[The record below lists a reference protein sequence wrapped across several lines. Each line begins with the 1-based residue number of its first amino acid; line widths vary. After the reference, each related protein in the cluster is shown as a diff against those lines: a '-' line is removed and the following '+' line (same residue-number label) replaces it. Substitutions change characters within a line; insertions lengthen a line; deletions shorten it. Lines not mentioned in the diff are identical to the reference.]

1 MPWEETYMTIGE
13 KIRQLRRGRDMTQ
26 EELASTL
33 GVAYQTVSKWETGA
47 TSPDLGLIVPIARLF
62 QVTTDELFDYSENTD
77 KARLAELDAQYQE
90 TFHTGDLKERMA
102 ISEQTVK
109 EFPSDMMWLSR
120 NGWDIWCDAIVLPDK
135 EAYRAAREKAIGIFQ
150 TVIERTQDMEVK
162 AIAIDGIVQCLC
174 YAGKKAEAL
183 EYAEMLP
190 DIKYPL
196 NKKQEIRMKCLEGEE
211 QKRERQRYLNQLFF
225 DLFGYLTGDCWSW
238 RFDEFSRAAAETA
251 IKLVKLFFPDG
262 DCMNYANDLSK
273 LYLRLSEVLVKEG
286 NEPEAEVCLRNA
298 FDYARQYDSIQGSYA
313 YTSPLFSMVTG
324 STDDWAVTGQTTAM
338 EDLASWLSGPG
349 YAEVRKLGA
358 YKELFGETDC
368 HNRFAV
374 SQSSCAD
381 TSQ

>member
-1 MPWEETYMTIGE
+1 MTIGE

-26 EELASTL
+26 EELASAL

-62 QVTTDELFDYSENTD
+62 RVTTDELFDYSENAD
-77 KARLAELDAQYQE
+77 KARLEELDAQYQE
-90 TFHTGDLKERMA
+90 TFHTGDLRERMA
-102 ISEQTVK
+102 ISEQAVK

-120 NGWDIWCDAIVLPDK
+120 YGWDIWCDAIILPDK
-135 EAYRAAREKAIGIFQ
+135 EAYRAAREKAIGIFR

-196 NKKQEIRMKCLEGEE
+196 NKKQVIRMKCLEGEE
-211 QKRERQRYLNQLFF
+211 QKRESQRYLNQLFF

-238 RFDEFSRAAAETA
+238 RFDEFSRAATETA
-251 IKLVKLFFPDG
+251 IKLVKLFFPNG

-286 NEPEAEVCLRNA
+286 NEPEAEACLRNA

-368 HNRFAV
+368 HDRFAV
-374 SQSSCAD
+374 SQ
-381 TSQ
+381 

>member
-1 MPWEETYMTIGE
+1 MTIGE

-26 EELASTL
+26 EELASAL

-62 QVTTDELFDYSENTD
+62 EVTTDELFDYSENAD
-77 KARLAELDAQYQE
+77 KARLRELEARYQE
-90 TFHTGDLKERMA
+90 TFHTGDLEERLA
-102 ISEQTVK
+102 ISEQAVK

-120 NGWDIWCDAIVLPDK
+120 YRGRTAGQGGVSGSTGKGHRHIPDRH
-135 EAYRAAREKAIGIFQ
+135 RACSGHGN
-150 TVIERTQDMEVK
+150 K

-225 DLFGYLTGDCWSW
+225 ELFGYLTGDCWSW

-251 IKLVKLFFPDG
+251 IKLVKLFFPNG
-262 DCMNYANDLSK
+262 DYLFYANDLSQ
-273 LYLRLSEVLVKEG
+273 LYMRLSEVLAKEG
-286 NEPEAEVCLRNA
+286 KASEAEACLHHA
-298 FDYARQYDSIQGSYA
+298 FDYARQYDSIQGKYA
-313 YTSPLFSMVTG
+313 YTSPLFSLVTG
-324 STDDWAVTGQTTAM
+324 STDDWAVTGQTTAL
-338 EDLASWLSGPG
+338 EDLASWLSAPG
-349 YAEVRKLGA
+349 YAEVRKLSA
-358 YKELFGETDC
+358 YKELFGET
-368 HNRFAV
+368 V
-374 SQSSCAD
+374 
-381 TSQ
+381 

>member
-1 MPWEETYMTIGE
+1 MTIGE

-26 EELASTL
+26 EELASAL

-62 QVTTDELFDYSENTD
+62 RVTTDELFDYSENAD
-77 KARLAELDAQYQE
+77 KARLEELDAQYQE
-90 TFHTGDLKERMA
+90 TFHTGDLRERMA
-102 ISEQTVK
+102 ISEQAVK

-120 NGWDIWCDAIVLPDK
+120 YGWDIWCDAAILPDK
-135 EAYRAAREKAIGIFQ
+135 EAYRAAGEKAVGIFR

-190 DIKYPL
+190 DFKYPL
-196 NKKQEIRMKCLEGEE
+196 NKKQEIRVKCLESEE

-225 DLFGYLTGDCWSW
+225 ELFGYLTSDCWSW
-238 RFDEFSRAAAETA
+238 RFDEFSRAASETA
-251 IKLVKLFFPDG
+251 IKLVKLFFPNG
-262 DCMNYANDLSK
+262 DYLYYAGDLSK

-286 NEPEAEVCLRNA
+286 NESEAEACLHHA
-298 FDYARQYDSIQGSYA
+298 FEYARQFDSIQGSYA
-313 YTSPLFSMVTG
+313 YTSPLFSLVTG

-349 YAEVRKLGA
+349 YVEVRKLSA

-368 HNRFAV
+368 YDCFAV
-374 SQSSCAD
+374 SQ
-381 TSQ
+381 

>member
-1 MPWEETYMTIGE
+1 MTIGE

-26 EELASTL
+26 EELASSL

-62 QVTTDELFDYSENTD
+62 RVTTDELFDYSENAD
-77 KARLAELDAQYQE
+77 KARLEELDAQYQE
-90 TFHTGDLKERMA
+90 TFHTGDLRERMA
-102 ISEQTVK
+102 ISEQAAK

-120 NGWDIWCDAIVLPDK
+120 YGWDSWCDAIVLPDK
-135 EAYRAAREKAIGIFQ
+135 EAYLAAREKAIGIFQ

-238 RFDEFSRAAAETA
+238 RFDEFSRAATETA
-251 IKLVKLFFPDG
+251 IKLVKLFFPNG

-286 NEPEAEVCLRNA
+286 NEPEAEACLRNA

-349 YAEVRKLGA
+349 YAEVRQLSA

-368 HNRFAV
+368 HDRFAV
-374 SQSSCAD
+374 SRSSCAD

>member
-1 MPWEETYMTIGE
+1 MTIGE
-13 KIRQLRRGRDMTQ
+13 KIRQLRRGWDMTQ
-26 EELASTL
+26 EELASAL

-62 QVTTDELFDYSENTD
+62 RVTTDELFDYSENAD
-77 KARLAELDAQYQE
+77 KARLEELDAQYQE
-90 TFHTGDLKERMA
+90 TFHTGDLRERMA
-102 ISEQTVK
+102 ISEQAVK

-120 NGWDIWCDAIVLPDK
+120 YGWDIWCDAIVLPDK
-135 EAYRAAREKAIGIFQ
+135 EAYRAAREKAVGIFR

-196 NKKQEIRMKCLEGEE
+196 NKKQVIRMKCLEGEE

-238 RFDEFSRAAAETA
+238 RFDEFSRAATETA
-251 IKLVKLFFPDG
+251 VKLVKLFFPNG

-286 NEPEAEVCLRNA
+286 NEPEAEACLHHA

-349 YAEVRKLGA
+349 YAEVRKLSA

-368 HNRFAV
+368 HNRFAD
-374 SQSSCAD
+374 SQ
-381 TSQ
+381 

>member
-1 MPWEETYMTIGE
+1 MTIGE

-26 EELASTL
+26 EELASAL

-62 QVTTDELFDYSENTD
+62 RVTTDELFDYSENAD
-77 KARLAELDAQYQE
+77 KARLEELEAQYQE
-90 TFHTGDLKERMA
+90 TFHTGDLKERLA
-102 ISEQTVK
+102 ISQQAVK
-109 EFPSDMMWLSR
+109 EFPSDMMWLCR
-120 NGWDIWCDAIVLPDK
+120 YGWDIWCDAVVLPDK
-135 EAYRAAREKAIGIFQ
+135 EVYLAAREEAIGIFQ
-150 TVIERTQDMEVK
+150 TVIERTQDMEIK
-162 AIAIDGIVQCLC
+162 AVAIDGIVQCLC

-183 EYAEMLP
+183 KYAEMLP

-196 NKKQEIRMKCLEGEE
+196 NKKREIRITCLEGEE
-211 QKRERQRYLNQLFF
+211 QRQEKQRYLLDQLFF
-225 DLFGYLTGDCWSW
+225 DLFRYLTSDCWSW

-262 DCMNYANDLSK
+262 DYLYYANDLSK

-286 NEPEAEVCLRNA
+286 NELEAEAYLHNA
-298 FDYARQYDSIQGSYA
+298 FDYARQFDSIQGSYA

-324 STDDWAVTGQTTAM
+324 STDDWAVTGQTTAL

-368 HNRFAV
+368 HDRFAV
-374 SQSSCAD
+374 SQ
-381 TSQ
+381 

>member
-1 MPWEETYMTIGE
+1 MTIGE
-13 KIRQLRRGRDMTQ
+13 KIRQLRRERDMTQ
-26 EELASTL
+26 EELASSL
-33 GVAYQTVSKWETGA
+33 SVAYQTVSKWETGA
-47 TSPDLGLIVPIARLF
+47 TSPDLGLIIPIARLF
-62 QVTTDELFDYSENTD
+62 QVTTDELFDYSENAD
-77 KARLAELDAQYQE
+77 KARLAELEAQYQE
-90 TFHTGDLKERMA
+90 TFHTGDLKERLA
-102 ISEQTVK
+102 ISEQAVK

-120 NGWDIWCDAIVLPDK
+120 YGWDIWCDAIILPDK
-135 EAYRAAREKAIGIFQ
+135 EAYRAAREKAVGIFR
-150 TVIERTQDMEVK
+150 TVIERATDMEIK

-196 NKKQEIRMKCLEGEE
+196 NKKQVIRMKCLEGEE

-238 RFDEFSRAAAETA
+238 RFDEFSRAATETA
-251 IKLVKLFFPDG
+251 IKLVKLFFPNG

-273 LYLRLSEVLVKEG
+273 LYLRLSEVLVKKG
-286 NEPEAEVCLRNA
+286 NEPEAEACLRNA

-349 YAEVRKLGA
+349 YDEVRKLGA

-368 HNRFAV
+368 HDRFAD
-374 SQSSCAD
+374 SQSSSPD

>member
-1 MPWEETYMTIGE
+1 MTIGE

-26 EELASTL
+26 EELASSL

-62 QVTTDELFDYSENTD
+62 QVTTDELFDYSENAD
-77 KARLAELDAQYQE
+77 KARLEELEAQYQV

-102 ISEQTVK
+102 ISEQAVK
-109 EFPSDMMWLSR
+109 EFPSDMMWLCR
-120 NGWDIWCDAIVLPDK
+120 YGWDIWCDAAILPDK
-135 EAYRAAREKAIGIFQ
+135 EAYRAAREKAIGIFR
-150 TVIERTQDMEVK
+150 TVIERAADMEIK
-162 AIAIDGIVQCLC
+162 AVAIDGIVQCLC

-238 RFDEFSRAAAETA
+238 RFDEFSRAATETA
-251 IKLVKLFFPDG
+251 IKLVKLFFPNG

-286 NEPEAEVCLRNA
+286 NEPKAEACLRNA

-368 HNRFAV
+368 HDRFAV
-374 SQSSCAD
+374 SQ
-381 TSQ
+381 

>member
-1 MPWEETYMTIGE
+1 MTIGE
-13 KIRQLRRGRDMTQ
+13 KIRELRRGRDMTQ
-26 EELASTL
+26 EELASAL

-62 QVTTDELFDYSENTD
+62 RVTTDELFDYSENAD
-77 KARLAELDAQYQE
+77 KARLEELDAQYQE
-90 TFHTGDLKERMA
+90 TFHTGDLRERMA
-102 ISEQTVK
+102 ISEQAVK

-120 NGWDIWCDAIVLPDK
+120 YGWDIWCDAIILPDK
-135 EAYRAAREKAIGIFQ
+135 EAYRAAREKAIGIFR

-183 EYAEMLP
+183 GYAEMLP
-190 DIKYPL
+190 DIKYPM
-196 NKKQEIRMKCLEGEE
+196 NKKREIRIKCLEGEE

-251 IKLVKLFFPDG
+251 VRLVKLFFPNG

-286 NEPEAEVCLRNA
+286 NEPEAEACLRNA

-349 YAEVRKLGA
+349 YAEVRQLGA

-368 HNRFAV
+368 HDRFAV
-374 SQSSCAD
+374 SQ
-381 TSQ
+381 

>member
-1 MPWEETYMTIGE
+1 MTIGE
-13 KIRQLRRGRDMTQ
+13 KIRELRRGRDMTQ
-26 EELASTL
+26 EELASSL

-62 QVTTDELFDYSENTD
+62 RVTTDELFDYSENAD
-77 KARLAELDAQYQE
+77 KARLEELDAQYQE
-90 TFHTGDLKERMA
+90 TFHTGDLRERLA
-102 ISEQTVK
+102 ISEQAVK
-109 EFPSDMMWLSR
+109 EFPSDMMWLCR
-120 NGWDIWCDAIVLPDK
+120 YGWDIWCDAVVLPDK
-135 EAYRAAREKAIGIFQ
+135 EAYLAAREKAIGIFQ
-150 TVIERTQDMEVK
+150 TVIEREADMEIK
-162 AIAIDGIVQCLC
+162 SNAINGMVDCLC
-174 YAGKKAEAL
+174 VAGKKAEAL
-183 EYAEMLP
+183 KYAEMLP
-190 DIKYPL
+190 DVKYPM
-196 NKKQEIRMKCLEGEE
+196 NRRREIRIRCLEGEE

-225 DLFGYLTGDCWSW
+225 ELFGYLTGDCWSW

-262 DCMNYANDLSK
+262 DCMNYANDLSQ
-273 LYLRLSEVLVKEG
+273 LYMRLSEVLAKEG
-286 NEPEAEVCLRNA
+286 KASEAEACLHHA

-368 HNRFAV
+368 HDRFAD
-374 SQSSCAD
+374 SRSSCAD

>member
-1 MPWEETYMTIGE
+1 MTIGE
-13 KIRQLRRGRDMTQ
+13 TIRQLRRGRDMTQ
-26 EELASTL
+26 EELATAL

-62 QVTTDELFDYSENTD
+62 RVTTDELFDYSENAD
-77 KARLAELDAQYQE
+77 KARLAELEAQYQE
-90 TFHTGDLKERMA
+90 TFHTGDLRERMA
-102 ISEQTVK
+102 ISEQAVK

-120 NGWDIWCDAIVLPDK
+120 YGWDIWCDAIVLPDK

-196 NKKQEIRMKCLEGEE
+196 NKKQVIRMKCLEGEE

-251 IKLVKLFFPDG
+251 VKLVKLFFPNG

-273 LYLRLSEVLVKEG
+273 LYLRLSELLVKEG
-286 NEPEAEVCLRNA
+286 NELEAEACLRNA
-298 FDYARQYDSIQGSYA
+298 FDYARQYDSIQGSYT

-368 HNRFAV
+368 HDCFAG

>member
-1 MPWEETYMTIGE
+1 MTIGE
-13 KIRQLRRGRDMTQ
+13 KIRELRRGRDMTQ
-26 EELASTL
+26 EELASAL

-62 QVTTDELFDYSENTD
+62 RVTTDELFDYSENAD
-77 KARLAELDAQYQE
+77 KARLEELDAQYQE
-90 TFHTGDLKERMA
+90 TFHTGDLRERMA
-102 ISEQTVK
+102 ISEQAVK
-109 EFPSDMMWLSR
+109 EFPSDMMWLCR
-120 NGWDIWCDAIVLPDK
+120 YGWDIWCDAIILPDK

-150 TVIERTQDMEVK
+150 TVIEREADMEIK

-196 NKKQEIRMKCLEGEE
+196 NKKQVIRMKCLEGEE

-273 LYLRLSEVLVKEG
+273 LYLRLSEMLVKEG
-286 NEPEAEVCLRNA
+286 NEPEAEACLRNA
-298 FDYARQYDSIQGSYA
+298 FDYARQYDSIQGSYD

-349 YAEVRKLGA
+349 YAEVRQLGA

-368 HNRFAV
+368 HDRFAG
-374 SQSSCAD
+374 SRSSCAD